1 MTEYEYLKSLAVE
14 EFAKLVVQ
22 HACQYEEDYA
32 FDGEEEYPV
41 EVCMEVYRTTDGK
54 QFYFEE
60 DAVEHE
66 IELLNQPHMCADPY
80 QGPGIDQGVNI

>member
-1 MTEYEYLKSLAVE
+1 MTEYEYLKSLPVE

-22 HACQYEEDYA
+22 HGCRYDEDFE
-32 FDGEEEYPV
+32 FDGEAEYPV
-41 EVCMEVYRTTDGK
+41 VRIEVVYWTTDGK

-66 IELLNQPHMCADPY
+66 IELLNQPHTPIPSKDSE
-80 QGPGIDQGVNI
+80 

>member
-1 MTEYEYLKSLAVE
+1 MTEYEYLTSLPVE

-22 HACQYEEDYA
+22 HGCRYDEDFA

-41 EVCMEVYRTTDGK
+41 EVCVEFYRTTDGK

-60 DAVEHE
+60 DAVEHQ
-66 IELLNQPHMCADPY
+66 IKLLNQLH
-80 QGPGIDQGVNI
+80 I